1 MRNNKV
7 IKGIVLG
14 STVLSMLVGQA
25 SSSTAYA
32 WEQLAGSPLGTSD
45 EDDNSSTENT
55 KIEDEYTDITAS
67 AKTKYDNEVDLYND
81 TGEVVGFCDK
91 FDTLHMR
98 DTQEHFLKGSEDGYY
113 FISKETYVDVSGII
127 PIFDNTNSVKKIT
140 VDGKKSYKLNN
151 PKVSKNK
158 HYTYYDFDDK
168 SLHDLGVKVKSSPKL
183 KYSTLSE
190 GKHTLTIKD
199 KHGHKVTYKVW
210 KDTKKPKTK
219 DYKKGNKWVTKATDK
234 GSGIGE
240 ITIYYKNGNEKVK
253 KYTSYKK
260 TVKITFSNKEWKKLD
275 GILVKDRAG
284 NSQI

>member
-25 SSSTAYA
+25 SPSTAYA

-55 KIEDEYTDITAS
+55 KIEDEYTDIMAS
-67 AKTKYDNEVDLYND
+67 AKTKYNNEIDLYND
-81 TGEVVGFCDK
+81 TGEVVGFYYK

-98 DTQEHFLKGSEDGYY
+98 DTQKHFLKSTEDGYY
-113 FISKETYVDVSGII
+113 FVSDASFFAMSN
-127 PIFDNTNSVKKIT
+127 PIAILDNTNSVKKVT

-151 PKVSKNK
+151 PKVSKNDG
-158 HYTYYDFDDK
+158 YTYYDFDDK
-168 SLHDLGVKVKSSPKL
+168 SLHDLGVKFKSSPKL

-210 KDTKKPKTK
+210 KDTKAPKAK
-219 DYKKGNKWVTKATDK
+219 DYKKGNKWITKATDK

-240 ITIYYKNGNEKVK
+240 IKICYKNGKEKIK
-253 KYTSYKK
+253 TYKTYKK
-260 TVKITFSNKEWKKLD
+260 TVKVTFSNKEWKKLD
-275 GILVKDRAG
+275 GIYVEDRAG
-284 NSQI
+284 NRY